1 MKREEWNRNWERLS
15 PDEAAKKRM
24 QERLLQAA
32 AAQSAPKN
40 RNHGL
45 QYGSDRCK
53 LERLRL
59 FAQHLPFWYSSR
71 VCWRYGSS
79 SKRCWNLRQSKP
91 HRLLQLLKSS
101 KPHQSDSRILETD
114 TACIHAHTGGC
125 FYCRFG
131 RWFWHNADRRTDRI
145 VPAAN
150 GIADSYRYCFGT
162 GFVRNNGCCAADTNC
177 TAGRFYRSA
186 CRYNGTA
193 AGNAARNGL
202 HHQNHNAC
210 LE

>member
-32 AAQSAPKN
+32 AAQSAPKTETMAYN
-40 RNHGL
+40 MEATAASWNVCGCLRSTCHSGTAAGFAGGTAAAANDAGICGRANHTD
-45 QYGSDRCK
+45 Y
-53 LERLRL
+53 
-59 FAQHLPFWYSSR
+59 YSCSR
-71 VCWRYGSS
+71 AASRI
-79 SKRCWNLRQSKP
+79 
-91 HRLLQLLKSS
+91 
-101 KPHQSDSRILETD
+101 QSDSRILETD

-162 GFVRNNGCCAADTNC
+162 GFVRNNGCCAADTDC

>member
-32 AAQSAPKN
+32 AAQSAPKKQ
-40 RNHGL
+40 NHGL

-101 KPHQSDSRILETD
+101 KPRPIRQQNPRNRHSLHPCTHRRLLLLSVWSVVLAQRRQKDGQNRPGSKRN
-114 TACIHAHTGGC
+114 
-125 FYCRFG
+125 CRFIQVLL
-131 RWFWHNADRRTDRI
+131 R
-145 VPAAN
+145 
-150 GIADSYRYCFGT
+150 T
-162 GFVRNNGCCAADTNC
+162 GFVRNNGCCAADTDC